1 VCLNGYKWNPS
12 STSGTT
18 PSLRVVYEPAMTRN
32 VVFTYLKDHPR
43 VSIPLILALLATLS
57 FVVFDP
63 LRLFF
68 VSNLIQDRYTLHS
81 LVESVSGAVE
91 SVVGP
96 VKGNTWGWWP
106 WGKGLFQRKD
116 GSGDGAGI
124 DQLKDEL
131 HKLLVFMKETPGNI
145 FFQKFHLVYIL
156 FFFRSY

>member
-1 VCLNGYKWNPS
+1 
-12 STSGTT
+12 
-18 PSLRVVYEPAMTRN
+18 
-32 VVFTYLKDHPR
+32 

-63 LRLFF
+63 LRLFL
-68 VSNLIQDRYTLHS
+68 VSNLIQDRYTLNS

-96 VKGNTWGWWP
+96 VKGNMWGWWP

-116 GSGDGAGI
+116 GGGDGAGI

-131 HKLLVFMKETPGNI
+131 HKLLVFMKETPGNT
-145 FFQKFHLVYIL
+145 FFQKFPFVYIL
-156 FFFRSY
+156 